1 MDGWMDGKAQAGW
14 MHGWICVRAA
24 RPPADAPHARMLTRR
39 PSSPTGRQVAHPV
52 APWPVAAADQP
63 GQSQAA
69 HPRTD
74 DRGVG
79 AGYSDHAAHPVAP
92 GPSSGSRRRGRELWL
107 TAPPPPHLAEALAA
121 LRIPRPQPLP
131 PGGGAA
137 ATQRAHETL
146 PEGSAEARLRINRRV
161 RLVGYTDVVLMRVLR
176 SCGTNTGEMSG
187 APTDRMRAR
196 RSGGRV
202 RVAAVRRA
210 AAAPLTCRY
219 GARAGRGR
227 GIRDRRRERPL
238 RSNSDRVHDGPAP
251 AAGSV
256 VAIV

>member
-39 PSSPTGRQVAHPV
+39 PSSPTVRQAAHPV
-52 APWPVAAADQP
+52 APGPVAAADQP
-63 GQSQAA
+63 GQSQAAPPVITRVRTDDRGVGA

-210 AAAPLTCRY
+210 AAALLTCR
-219 GARAGRGR
+219 
-227 GIRDRRRERPL
+227 
-238 RSNSDRVHDGPAP
+238 
-251 AAGSV
+251 
-256 VAIV
+256 